1 MNHHIAGRKLGRKT
15 DHKVALLK
23 NLVTSLILHDRLTTT
38 EAKAKELRRWADRMI
53 TLGKKG
59 DLAAIRQASETIK
72 SKEAIGKLFKDLAP
86 LFKERNG
93 GYTRIIHYK
102 NRKGDGA
109 PLAIIEWVETA
120 AVKEPE
126 KKAPE
131 KKAKEKKPVE
141 KKASS
146 EKKAAEKKT
155 SRKKAPE
162 KKAPEKKA
170 PEKKA
175 TRKKAAEKPEAE
187 TKA

>member
-59 DLAAIRQASETIK
+59 DLAAIRQASQTIK

-109 PLAIIEWVETA
+109 PLAIIEWVETV

-131 KKAKEKKPVE
+131 KKSAAKKEPEKKAKEKKAPA
-141 KKASS
+141 KK
-146 EKKAAEKKT
+146 EAAEKKT
-155 SRKKAPE
+155 AVKKAPA
-162 KKAPEKKA
+162 KKAA
-170 PEKKA
+170 PK
-175 TRKKAAEKPEAE
+175 KKAAENKEAE
-187 TKA
+187 NEA